1 MINNLAA
8 DSAGEQV
15 IRNSLEDF
23 LVAVLVKAVKNI
35 FMSLPGLTMRK
46 IMIVDAGGQDGNQ
59 TRSMATEGRGP
70 ARVTFPTAQFDWSLE
85 GGM

>member
-35 FMSLPGLTMRK
+35 FMSFTVNLFCHDPK
-46 IMIVDAGGQDGNQ
+46 NK
-59 TRSMATEGRGP
+59 
-70 ARVTFPTAQFDWSLE
+70 SLSY
-85 GGM
+85 G